1 MSGEQEPTQRLSAE
15 EMRVLKFAV
24 RRQLSRWA
32 NRRNPSAEQRA
43 RRAALHRVLHILK
56 DDAFAGGC
64 DLHVP
69 SQQQPG
75 GQRRA

>member
-1 MSGEQEPTQRLSAE
+1 MTDERVPTQFLSAD

-24 RRQLSRWA
+24 RRQITRWA
-32 NRRNPSAEQRA
+32 NRRNPNAEQRA
-43 RRAALHRVLHILK
+43 QRATLQQVLHVLE

-69 SQQQPG
+69 DES
-75 GQRRA
+75 

>member
-1 MSGEQEPTQRLSAE
+1 MTAENDPMHFLSAD

-24 RRQLSRWA
+24 RRQITRWA
-32 NRRNPSAEQRA
+32 NRRNPTTEQQA
-43 RRAALHRVLHILK
+43 QKTTLQQILHVLD

-69 SQQQPG
+69 SK
-75 GQRRA
+75 

>member
-1 MSGEQEPTQRLSAE
+1 MTAEHEPPCRLSAE

-24 RRQLSRWA
+24 RRQISRWA
-32 NRRNPSAEQRA
+32 NRRNPSAEQRVQ
-43 RRAALHRVLHILK
+43 RATLQRVLHILK

-69 SQQQPG
+69 SQ
-75 GQRRA
+75 

>member
-1 MSGEQEPTQRLSAE
+1 VNDKREPTQFLSAD

-24 RRQLSRWA
+24 RRQITRWA
-32 NRRNPSAEQRA
+32 NRRNPNAEQRA
-43 RRAALHRVLHILK
+43 QRATLQQVLHVLE

-69 SQQQPG
+69 
-75 GQRRA
+75 RNK

>member
-1 MSGEQEPTQRLSAE
+1 VTDEREPTQFLSAD

-24 RRQLSRWA
+24 RRQITRWA
-32 NRRNPSAEQRA
+32 NRRNPNAEQRA
-43 RRAALHRVLHILK
+43 QRATLQQVLHVLE

-69 SQQQPG
+69 
-75 GQRRA
+75 RNK

>member
-1 MSGEQEPTQRLSAE
+1 MTAEHESPRCLSAE

-24 RRQLSRWA
+24 RRRLSRWA

-43 RRAALHRVLHILK
+43 QRATLHRVLHILK

-64 DLHVP
+64 GLHVP
-69 SQQQPG
+69 SQ
-75 GQRRA
+75 

>member
-1 MSGEQEPTQRLSAE
+1 VTDKREPTQFLSAD

-24 RRQLSRWA
+24 RRQITRWA
-32 NRRNPSAEQRA
+32 NRRNPNAEQRA
-43 RRAALHRVLHILK
+43 QRATLQQVLHVLE

-69 SQQQPG
+69 DES
-75 GQRRA
+75 

>member
-1 MSGEQEPTQRLSAE
+1 MTGEHEPMQCLSAD

-24 RRQLSRWA
+24 RRQLSRWS
-32 NRRNPSAEQRA
+32 NKRNPTAEQQAQRA
-43 RRAALHRVLHILK
+43 KLQQVLHVLE

-69 SQQQPG
+69 SE
-75 GQRRA
+75 

>member
-1 MSGEQEPTQRLSAE
+1 VTDEHVPMQFLSAD

-24 RRQLSRWA
+24 RRQITRWA
-32 NRRNPSAEQRA
+32 NRRNPNAEQRA
-43 RRAALHRVLHILK
+43 QRATLQQVLHVLE

-69 SQQQPG
+69 
-75 GQRRA
+75 RDK

>member
-1 MSGEQEPTQRLSAE
+1 MTGEDEPTQYLSAD

-24 RRQLSRWA
+24 RRQITRWA
-32 NRRNPSAEQRA
+32 NKRDPNAEQRA
-43 RRAALHRVLHILK
+43 QRATLRRVLHVLN

-69 SQQQPG
+69 
-75 GQRRA
+75 RDK

>member
-1 MSGEQEPTQRLSAE
+1 MTGEHEPTQYLSSDE
-15 EMRVLKFAV
+15 LRILKFVV

-32 NRRNPSAEQRA
+32 NKRNPTPEQQAQRA
-43 RRAALHRVLHILK
+43 MLQQILQILQ

-69 SQQQPG
+69 SE
-75 GQRRA
+75 

>member
-1 MSGEQEPTQRLSAE
+1 MTDEHEPTRYLSAD

-32 NRRNPSAEQRA
+32 NKRNPNAEQQAQRA
-43 RRAALHRVLHILK
+43 TLQQALRVLE

-69 SQQQPG
+69 SE
-75 GQRRA
+75 

>member
-1 MSGEQEPTQRLSAE
+1 MTDEHVPMQFLSAD

-24 RRQLSRWA
+24 RRQITRWA
-32 NRRNPSAEQRA
+32 NRRNPNAEQRA
-43 RRAALHRVLHILK
+43 QRATLQQVLHVLE

-69 SQQQPG
+69 
-75 GQRRA
+75 RDK